1 MKEKQIKKETTD
13 QDRAATWQKRFNRCE
28 TNQEKL
34 FNKVSKF
41 YDIMYAVQSNEN
53 VAPWRA
59 KIYVPIMAS
68 KAWDLIARLSSVL
81 PYFKTR
87 INDEVVVNE
96 KGDMSIPKEI
106 TERQRRLDS
115 KLAYEY
121 QYGQEEPMKL
131 KVFDTMLDAV
141 VAGTGFAKAG
151 WDYTTKESFNR
162 EYDESGNVV
171 DMGKEKKKTVKKG
184 SNTFEPVNF
193 FNMFVGD
200 NASNY
205 GKSKYIIARYFK
217 PMDELKADPK
227 LSNVDQLFDTQVKGD
242 FDTYNQARN
251 RLVNEVKSDNPDET
265 VPTATIYEVYE
276 RTPDGLKCGTY
287 GVGKNQKGWVEL
299 ETPTVKYWHNQY
311 PIQPF
316 YCRRKSFSPWGESL
330 FENNS
335 SLQYATN
342 DLFNHYLDNW
352 NLSIDSMIM
361 YEDGTLTSDFII
373 EPGGEITYTGE
384 KPEAFKFP
392 EPNPAQLSMVMG
404 VIEKAVENATV
415 PQYISGVPNS
425 GIDKTAG
432 TAKGISMISEA
443 ATEKIGYMRDNFKQS
458 MVNVGKIWLSNLQQ
472 FQDMTEEIRTYER
485 GEEKP
490 DIILPSDYDGRI
502 DLTIDDDSLTPM
514 TKEEKRGSLE
524 ALTAQAMMIQKAA
537 VEQANVTGSKDY
549 IPIVNYAEI
558 LDESVQY
565 YAVKDPSRFIIS
577 KEEIAEAEPMT
588 PKDDSKMMGLAGAG
602 SPEGQNPMLAAT
614 QGEMGAEMGGY
625 SG

>member
-1 MKEKQIKKETTD
+1 
-13 QDRAATWQKRFNRCE
+13 
-28 TNQEKL
+28 
-34 FNKVSKF
+34 
-41 YDIMYAVQSNEN
+41 
-53 VAPWRA
+53 
-59 KIYVPIMAS
+59 
-68 KAWDLIARLSSVL
+68 
-81 PYFKTR
+81 
-87 INDEVVVNE
+87 
-96 KGDMSIPKEI
+96 
-106 TERQRRLDS
+106 
-115 KLAYEY
+115 
-121 QYGQEEPMKL
+121 
-131 KVFDTMLDAV
+131 
-141 VAGTGFAKAG
+141 
-151 WDYTTKESFNR
+151 
-162 EYDESGNVV
+162 
-171 DMGKEKKKTVKKG
+171 
-184 SNTFEPVNF
+184 
-193 FNMFVGD
+193 
-200 NASNY
+200 
-205 GKSKYIIARYFK
+205 
-217 PMDELKADPK
+217 
-227 LSNVDQLFDTQVKGD
+227 
-242 FDTYNQARN
+242 
-251 RLVNEVKSDNPDET
+251 
-265 VPTATIYEVYE
+265 
-276 RTPDGLKCGTY
+276 
-287 GVGKNQKGWVEL
+287 
-299 ETPTVKYWHNQY
+299 
-311 PIQPF
+311 
-316 YCRRKSFSPWGESL
+316 
-330 FENNS
+330 
-335 SLQYATN
+335 
-342 DLFNHYLDNW
+342 
-352 NLSIDSMIM
+352 MIM